1 MKIVLLTTG
10 LGVGGAERQVCD
22 LADSFQEFGH
32 EVMIVYM
39 TGEALVKPRS
49 VSVILKKIRINKNI
63 FSFVKW
69 FFSFVKTVNEFKPDV
84 IHSHMVHANIMA
96 RLASIFVDKNIK
108 VISTAHSTN
117 EGGRLRMLAYR
128 LTDHLADISTNV
140 SQEAVDVFIKKK
152 AAPEGRMIV
161 MHNGIDTNKFRPAE
175 DSKLTFEVDKIKEKK
190 FLAVGRL
197 VEAKDY
203 PNLLHAFDIIS
214 KENNVRLIIV
224 GDGPL
229 RENLFNLCENLGI
242 KDKVDFL
249 GVRNDIPVLMNM
261 ADYFVL
267 SSAWEGFGLVVAE
280 AMATEK
286 IVIAT
291 NCGGVAEVVGEAG
304 LIVPPKNYR
313 KLAEAMQYALMLG
326 ESEAKTLRIKARE
339 RVVKNFSLN
348 TVSAKW
354 LDIYKKI

>member
-1 MKIVLLTTG
+1 MKILLLITG

-22 LADSFQEFGH
+22 LADTFQKMGH

-49 VSVILKKIRINKNI
+49 ESVNLKKIQMNKNI
-63 FSFVKW
+63 CSFVKW

-96 RLASIFVDKNIK
+96 RLASIFVDQNIK
-108 VISTAHSTN
+108 VISTAHNTN

-161 MHNGIDTNKFRPAE
+161 MHNGIDTDKFFPVGANEFDFEFNKRNE
-175 DSKLTFEVDKIKEKK
+175 KI

-203 PNLLHAFDIIS
+203 PNLLRAFDIIS
-214 KENNVRLIIV
+214 KENNVNLIIA

-229 RENLFNLCENLGI
+229 RENLFKLCEALGI
-242 KDKVDFL
+242 KDKVNFL
-249 GVRNDIPVLMNM
+249 GIRKDIPVLMNM

-267 SSAWEGFGLVVAE
+267 SSKWEGFGLVVAE
-280 AMATEK
+280 AMASEK

-291 NCGGVAEVVGEAG
+291 DCGGVAEVVGDAG
-304 LIVPPKNYR
+304 FLVPAKNPKI
-313 KLAEAMQYALMLG
+313 LAEAMKKAMSLG
-326 ESEAKTLRIKARE
+326 GIESREMRKKARN
-339 RVVKNFSLN
+339 RIIAKYSL
-348 TVSAKW
+348 TSVASKW
-354 LDIYKKI
+354 IEIYKK